1 MTDTNGALALTPAL
15 TPTLTFTLTFA
26 LTLTHTLT
34 HTLTLPLPKPKP
46 SPNLTLTN
54 QRGGEQRP
62 HRESTCDRDHAIARA
77 TLE

>member
-1 MTDTNGALALTPAL
+1 MTDTTGALALTPAL
-15 TPTLTFTLTFA
+15 TPTLTFTLTFS
-26 LTLTHTLT
+26 LTLT

-62 HRESTCDRDHAIARA
+62 HRASTCDRDHAIARA